1 MENFAER
8 RFTKLTKCHNS
19 GMILSYHFMTSAF
32 GRAMRNMKDKVSA
45 AAEESAEYI
54 PAGAKKKFWLKI
66 AAIGAV
72 VLSLAV
78 GAGIVVP
85 QFFEEATPNVVDEG
99 FVTVSS
105 PVPEDGSTPD
115 MHTALENIA
124 YMNAAFKAQKS
135 WYSEMHGT
143 TDASLMEQSVS
154 TYKQSSDNVLIV
166 ADITQ
171 SSMVKAARQ
180 FCYTGDEVLW
190 RLGSTYD
197 ASTFEEMLSAEWESG
212 EPYAHMYLKD
222 FIAENGLPATEFS
235 VYIINEETLLSAD
248 EVIKNQDGTYSQ
260 TYYLD
265 PAGDKAPAHYAN
277 QMVFSGGLTALPEFT
292 SICITY
298 TFDDKWQVLESV
310 VEESYKATMGISVN
324 CSSSFTTHYEYGTER
339 AKSPAYEEYF
349 KQYVGGEVSGP
360 GESVPTAVGC
370 LGEAFGSVLSGPVV
384 FDLSLTVNGTP
395 LEGAVYLDIGEMTLD
410 SIALRADLG
419 ILQLWLDEGEAY
431 LQYGGI
437 RGKLALEEVSG
448 ALPLSEGGLD
458 SLLAELGEGEFFYDE
473 TSASLS
479 TELSLGSISL
489 PVQFSFLLDEEG
501 HASLGNVSS
510 ELEYNGIA
518 LSLALCY
525 GDEAP
530 RALPESEKA
539 NYPELLPHI
548 KTLMALFQAEALHA
562 EIGYEGE
569 IGGERVGVTGAL
581 DISLADGTL
590 AGNVTLALRGAER
603 PLSFAYADGYVYLE
617 LDGIKVKA
625 NAEEAISLLG
635 QYIELPAIETEGV
648 SFDLDKLL
656 NSVLSGELS
665 SLVTVNEKEGVLGVA
680 VKGNELLRL
689 LGIDLGTF
697 EVGDI
702 SLHVSEGEVRVEAL
716 GANVVLSEG
725 ETPRFDGSEYID
737 ILPYAKTLM
746 ALFQAE
752 ALHAEI
758 GYEGEIGGEIV
769 GVTGALDIS
778 LADGT
783 LAGDVTLALRGAE
796 RPLSFAYADGYVYLE
811 LDGIK
816 VKANAEEAISLL
828 GQYIELPAIETE
840 GLSFDLDKL
849 LDSVLSG
856 EFSSLVTVNEKEG
869 VLGIAVKGNELLRLL
884 GIDLGTF
891 EVGDISLHVSE
902 GEVRVEALGANVV
915 LSEGETPRFDGSEYI
930 DILPYAKTL
939 INIFSSHFFRAEIDV
954 EVGSLAVSG
963 TVSFELDP
971 VAFRAQLLLSA
982 GGAPKLVTVEYAEND
997 LFLTIDGVRLK
1008 ADADELLK
1016 LLSSS
1021 LSLDR
1026 EEDEEAVD
1034 YLKNFLSLDF
1044 SKVVHELSEEDGAL
1058 YALINGNEIMRALGI
1073 RELTGYIEVQVDEDS
1088 ISLSCAAYRVALTL
1102 SAGDPFYIDRTDHI
1116 DVGPMLEKL
1125 FDMAEA
1131 KAFSFDGSLSLEAGG
1146 VQLSVNILRGT
1157 LSWENGFSAVVEG
1170 EIALGGGWQ
1179 RFYLSANSSSIRVAL
1194 GDLGISLA
1202 YDEFSDLGELVS
1214 RLMEELA
1221 PAAERLNITLPDL
1234 SSVTGLL
1241 ENFQAIS
1248 GGLDLSSV
1256 DLGQLLGGLTLKK
1269 VPGSLFGVEI
1279 GALSLTLTEERSDI
1293 ASVGIGYSGEGF
1305 TLDAALTIDESRGSI
1320 SMPRVPYL
1328 GVEEIEELSGYL
1340 TSAARLLG
1348 EDCIKAQLTFDGIT
1362 LDIWLD
1368 NRETSE
1374 SGGAGVYVSVSRF
1387 AGQEGYVPL
1396 ELWASAEEFKSI
1408 LASAGA
1414 LLGVE
1419 LPVMGD
1425 SLDQD
1430 IAARLQVIGESL
1442 FTTLRS
1448 ELGDLLGGSGSV
1460 SKELISDFSMNED
1473 GVSLTL
1479 GGGALGLGSD
1489 LSLFL
1494 NKPAE
1499 GTASLAGGIATGGTQ
1514 IGFSLTGDTMPALP
1528 EQSAENA
1535 LVGKY
1540 EVTGIGALLSSL
1552 AKTATHKATE
1562 EEFVGGTAES
1572 ADDILLNRTFFIDGS
1587 IEVDAALDLGL
1598 FEIPIK
1604 DYEIALQALS
1614 VSIHEDGEISLNVRL
1629 QYDDLKFV
1637 VDLIH
1642 GSTLDLTFK
1651 GDMIYMRRVSGGET
1665 LYRAMPLSVFGETIM
1680 EQLVFMFNMSDT
1692 VANMLSDISPEEN
1705 GSEEAGDLGAQAG
1718 NILSG
1723 YEYLEESGKWV
1734 LTFNGGALTGN
1745 VLGDIE
1751 VTLGTDENGCIS
1763 SLGVIAGME
1772 KSLFKV
1778 DLSAD
1783 LTLKN
1788 AGENFANVG
1797 DYTDLSAE
1805 VSEGMSAAIEENNEN
1820 GWTSHLEAAK
1830 STVSFVVDGET
1841 VETQDVFVSG
1851 DKVLSELSYPD
1862 LEEREG
1868 YTASGWTQNG
1878 LTYTAKYVPNVYFL
1892 HFESDRAV
1900 EGWSQENGK
1909 WTFTLEYAYG
1919 TQGFELPFAKDLE
1932 QYIAYFTDEA
1942 GNRYRS
1948 AEDLLTVL
1956 SDKTLTAV
1964 WEEREYTVTY
1974 TDGDT
1979 VLGSE
1984 VLHYGDALTF
1994 PQAPEKEGYQFVGWD
2009 TAESTVTGDMTI
2021 EALYEPLSFTVTIV
2035 SSLPYEGFVEAENCY
2050 LYTCEYTYGSSAI
2063 RMDDLSDVSGYWFGG
2078 FYTRPDGKGNQ
2089 VNAVE
2094 GILADTT
2101 YYVYW
2106 QDNTVRVRLYSDL
2119 ELEGAQKDEEGY
2131 FIEKTFNDTYAL
2143 SDAPAI
2149 EGYRQLGWW
2158 VESDGGW
2165 KPVDDVLEFYG
2176 QDDVRVW
2183 AVWMQEIEIGIGDFS
2198 VNVTDILVSKLVTYN
2213 IHGTVEG
2220 GKIVG
2225 AHGSQ
2230 IFPNEPTK
2238 EVNYLV
2244 YGNGKQ
2250 DVLSGG
2256 EAEAIEEGAF
2266 GKSKMTCGN
2275 FGSTMNTAPYGG
2287 AKVTHIFTYLDA
2299 DGTTQSVS
2307 TTDEATVSLESY
2319 TIVYRDEDGA
2329 EVMRMEVRGSYG
2341 AQLTLADLGLPEV
2354 PEKIGYEGSWDQEV
2368 EYVIDSGDRQYATS
2382 SGGGLRPDLV
2392 LSHTIEVRPVYTAK
2406 LYPVTLTAQDDVQI
2420 DGWTGDSYT
2429 LELHFGDVILFEQ
2442 SGNSLGSYTVGTE
2455 NEVLLPKLTSGA
2467 YWCAIEETEQ
2477 GILIRAMKD
2486 PDHVTLYDAFGGE
2499 SEVSFDT
2506 VYTPDAPS
2514 PQDGFTFLGW
2524 WKQTDGAWEKVDS
2537 LAYTGGGNQFA
2548 LYALWVKLGN
2558 VSANSDNKTLT
2569 VTADAPQFKSAHE
2582 GLSASG
2588 TIKVSY
2594 RVKYASGLFGWG
2606 STETEGTLTIVGQEA
2621 SQTFDGKIK
2630 EYSLT
2635 GKTLIYTVDGETY
2648 ELQF

>member
-1 MENFAER
+1 
-8 RFTKLTKCHNS
+8 
-19 GMILSYHFMTSAF
+19 MTSAF
-32 GRAMRNMKDKVSA
+32 GCAMRNMKEKVSA

-143 TDASLMEQSVS
+143 TDASLMKQSVS
-154 TYKQSSDNVLIV
+154 TYKQFSDNVLIV

-437 RGKLALEEVSG
+437 RGKLALEEVLG

-458 SLLAELGEGEFFYDE
+458 SLLAGLGEGEFSYDE

-501 HASLGNVSS
+501 HASLGNVST

-548 KTLMALFQAEALHA
+548 KTLMTLFQAEALHAEIGYEGEIGGEIVGVTGALDISLADGTLAGDVTLALRGAERPLSFAYADGYVYLELDGIKVKANAEEAISLLGQYIELPAIETEGLTFDLDKLFNSVLSGELSSLVTVNEEEGVLGVAVKGNELLRLLGIDLGTFEVGDISLHVSEGEVRVEALGANVVLSEGETPRFDGNEYIDILPYAKTLLALFQAEALHA

-635 QYIELPAIETEGV
+635 QYIELPAIETEGL
-648 SFDLDKLL
+648 SFDLDKLF
-656 NSVLSGELS
+656 NSLLSGELS
-665 SLVTVNEKEGVLGVA
+665 SLVTVNEEEGA
-680 VKGNELLRL
+680 
-689 LGIDLGTF
+689 
-697 EVGDI
+697 
-702 SLHVSEGEVRVEAL
+702 
-716 GANVVLSEG
+716 
-725 ETPRFDGSEYID
+725 
-737 ILPYAKTLM
+737 
-746 ALFQAE
+746 
-752 ALHAEI
+752 
-758 GYEGEIGGEIV
+758 
-769 GVTGALDIS
+769 
-778 LADGT
+778 
-783 LAGDVTLALRGAE
+783 
-796 RPLSFAYADGYVYLE
+796 
-811 LDGIK
+811 
-816 VKANAEEAISLL
+816 
-828 GQYIELPAIETE
+828 
-840 GLSFDLDKL
+840 
-849 LDSVLSG
+849 
-856 EFSSLVTVNEKEG
+856 
-869 VLGIAVKGNELLRLL
+869 LGIAVKGNELLRLL

-1328 GVEEIEELSGYL
+1328 GVEEIEELSSYL

-1552 AKTATHKATE
+1552 AKTATHRATE

-1587 IEVDAALDLGL
+1587 IEVDAALDLWL
-1598 FEIPIK
+1598 EIPIK

-1805 VSEGMSAAIEENNEN
+1805 LSEGMSAAIEENNEN

-1984 VLHYGDALTF
+1984 SLHYGDALTF
-1994 PQAPEKEGYQFVGWD
+1994 PQAPEKEGYRFVGWD

-2021 EALYEPLSFTVTIV
+2021 KALYEPLSFTVTIV

-2063 RMDDLSDVSGYWFGG
+2063 QLDDLSDVSGYWFGG

-2094 GILADTT
+2094 GILSDTT

-2158 VESDGGW
+2158 VESNGGW

-2176 QDDVRVW
+2176 QDDVRIW
-2183 AVWMQEIEIGIGDFS
+2183 AVWMQEIEIGISDFS
-2198 VNVTDILVSKLVTYN
+2198 VNVTDILVSKVVTYN

-2230 IFPNEPTK
+2230 IFPSEPTK

-2354 PEKIGYEGSWDQEV
+2354 PEKMGNEGSWDKEG

-2420 DGWTGDSYT
+2420 DGWTGDNYT
-2429 LELHFGDVILFEQ
+2429 LELHFGDVIRFEQ

-2455 NEVLLPKLTSGA
+2455 NEVLLPKLASGA

-2499 SEVSFDT
+2499 REVSFDT
-2506 VYTPDAPS
+2506 EYTPDAPS

-2558 VSANSDNKTLT
+2558 VSASTDNKTLT

-2582 GLSASG
+2582 DLSASG
-2588 TIKVSY
+2588 AIEVSY
-2594 RVKYASGLFGWG
+2594 WVKYASGLFGWG

>member
-1 MENFAER
+1 MRDMKE
-8 RFTKLTKCHNS
+8 KL
-19 GMILSYHFMTSAF
+19 
-32 GRAMRNMKDKVSA
+32 SA
-45 AAEESAEYI
+45 ATEESAEYI
-54 PAGAKKKFWLKI
+54 PVRARKKIFK
-66 AAIGAV
+66 AAAAV
-72 VLSLAV
+72 TVAAAFAV
-78 GAGIVVP
+78 GACVFVP
-85 QFFEEATPNVVDEG
+85 KFFEESAPNVVDEG
-99 FVTVSS
+99 FVTVSA

-124 YMNAAFKAQKS
+124 YMNAAFKAQES

-143 TDASLMEQSVS
+143 TDASIMKQSVS
-154 TYKQSSDNVLIV
+154 TFKQYSDGVLIV
-166 ADITQ
+166 ADIT
-171 SSMVKAARQ
+171 SSAMVKAARQ
-180 FCYTGDEVLW
+180 FCYTGDEVMW

-197 ASTFEEMLSAEWESG
+197 ASSFEEMLSCEWKSG

-248 EVIKNQDGTYSQ
+248 EVVKNEDGTYSQ

-292 SICITY
+292 SIRITY
-298 TFDDKWQVLESV
+298 TFDDEWQVLESV
-310 VEESYKATMGISVN
+310 VEESYKATMGISVS
-324 CSSSFTTHYEYGTER
+324 CSSAFTTQYEYGTER
-339 AKSPAYEEYF
+339 AKSSAYEDYF
-349 KQYVGGEVSGP
+349 KQYAGGEVSGP
-360 GESVPTAVGC
+360 EEDVPTAVGC
-370 LGEAFGSVLSGPVV
+370 LGEAFGSVLTGPVV
-384 FDLSLTVNGTP
+384 FDLSLTLNGTP
-395 LEGAVYLDIGEMTLD
+395 LEGAVYLDIGDMTPD
-410 SIALRADLG
+410 TIALRADFG
-419 ILQLWLDEGEAY
+419 ILQLWLEEGEAY

-437 RGKLALEEVSG
+437 RGKLALEELMG
-448 ALPLSEGGLD
+448 ALPLSEGGEGLD
-458 SLLAELGEGEFFYDE
+458 LDALLAGLGEGEFSYDE

-479 TELSLGSISL
+479 AQLSLGSLSL
-489 PVQFSFLLDEEG
+489 PVQFSFLLDENG
-501 HASLGNVSS
+501 HASLGNVSTQI
-510 ELEYNGIA
+510 EREGLA
-518 LSLALCY
+518 LSLELAY
-525 GDEAP
+525 GKEAP
-530 RALPESEKA
+530 AALPEAEKA
-539 NYPELLPHI
+539 AFPDLLPHLRTI
-548 KTLMALFQAEALHA
+548 ASLLTSDAVRA
-562 EIGYEGE
+562 EIAYEGSIAGE
-569 IGGERVGVTGAL
+569 AVSLRGVLNVPLAGGAVGGE
-581 DISLADGTL
+581 
-590 AGNVTLALRGAER
+590 LALTLHGAEKQ
-603 PLSFAYADGYVYLE
+603 LSFAYSDGAIFLEVDGLKLKAD
-617 LDGIKVKA
+617 
-625 NAEEAISLLG
+625 AEEAISFLG
-635 QYIELPAIETEGV
+635 QYLELPA
-648 SFDLDKLL
+648 L
-656 NSVLSGELS
+656 
-665 SLVTVNEKEGVLGVA
+665 
-680 VKGNELLRL
+680 
-689 LGIDLGTF
+689 
-697 EVGDI
+697 
-702 SLHVSEGEVRVEAL
+702 
-716 GANVVLSEG
+716 
-725 ETPRFDGSEYID
+725 
-737 ILPYAKTLM
+737 
-746 ALFQAE
+746 
-752 ALHAEI
+752 
-758 GYEGEIGGEIV
+758 
-769 GVTGALDIS
+769 
-778 LADGT
+778 
-783 LAGDVTLALRGAE
+783 
-796 RPLSFAYADGYVYLE
+796 
-811 LDGIK
+811 
-816 VKANAEEAISLL
+816 
-828 GQYIELPAIETE
+828 ETE
-840 GLSFDLDKL
+840 GLSFDLDTL
-849 LDSVLSG
+849 LESALSG
-856 EFSSLVTVNEKEG
+856 ELSSLVSVSGKEEALI
-869 VLGIAVKGNELLRLL
+869 VAVKGNELLELL
-884 GIDLGTF
+884 GMDLGTF
-891 EVGDISLHVSE
+891 GL
-902 GEVRVEALGANVV
+902 GEVVLTSENGVVTAEALGASIA
-915 LSEGETPRFDGSEYI
+915 LSEGELVSVDADAYT

-939 INIFSSHFFRAEIDV
+939 ADIFSTGYFRADVDIDIENFNIF
-954 EVGSLAVSG
+954 G
-963 TVSFELDP
+963 TVYFGIDP
-971 VAFRAQLLLSA
+971 VVVRAKLYLST
-982 GGAPKLVTVEYAEND
+982 GGLGKLVTVEYAGDD
-997 LFLTIDGVRLK
+997 LFAIIDGVTLRL
-1008 ADADELLK
+1008 DAEELISLFT
-1016 LLSSS
+1016 SS
-1021 LSLDR
+1021 LPLGS
-1026 EEDEEAVD
+1026 EEEKEAVD
-1034 YLKNFLSLDF
+1034 YLHNFLSLDF
-1044 SKVVHELSEEDGAL
+1044 SKVVPSLSEEDGVL
-1058 YALINGNEIMRALGI
+1058 SLIVNGNEIMRALGI
-1073 RELTGYIEVQVDEDS
+1073 KYLTGNIELAVDGESFSASCEALHFDITLYKGNPVYINSEQD
-1088 ISLSCAAYRVALTL
+1088 C
-1102 SAGDPFYIDRTDHI
+1102 I
-1116 DVGPMLEKL
+1116 DVQPVLQKL
-1125 FDMAEA
+1125 LKMIEE

-1146 VQLSVNILRGT
+1146 VQLPVNIQRGT
-1157 LSWENGFSAVVEG
+1157 LSWEYGFSVTLEG
-1170 EIALGGGWQ
+1170 ELSLGGGWH
-1179 RFYLSANSSSIRVAL
+1179 RFFLSADSTRVRIAY
-1194 GDLGISLA
+1194 GGLGISLA
-1202 YDEFSDLGELVS
+1202 YDEFPALAETLFDAFAD
-1214 RLMEELA
+1214 LA
-1221 PAAERLNITLPDL
+1221 PLAENFGITLPDL
-1234 SSVTGLL
+1234 SSLSGALQNLDGL
-1241 ENFQAIS
+1241 S
-1248 GGLDLSSV
+1248 GGFDLASF
-1256 DLGQLLGGLTLKK
+1256 DLGTLLSGLTMTEVPGGLFGLSGENITLTVADERFGIARVGVEYAGEDFRLGMGLSLDEFDEWLSMPHITYLGLDDLKDLAEYLTAAAGTVNGNSVKLTLEPVTTSAGQIAAEAELYHGEDFPVRIDTDKKTITISADCYLHLSVSVTALKEGDLPLYVEAWVLDGDGDGMLDFYVTASRMQEGEAGYKPLVVTASAQELLPLVASALPLLG
-1269 VPGSLFGVEI
+1269 
-1279 GALSLTLTEERSDI
+1279 
-1293 ASVGIGYSGEGF
+1293 
-1305 TLDAALTIDESRGSI
+1305 IDEDILNDYFIAHWVDGATAGR
-1320 SMPRVPYL
+1320 
-1328 GVEEIEELSGYL
+1328 LS
-1340 TSAARLLG
+1340 A
-1348 EDCIKAQLTFDGIT
+1348 I
-1362 LDIWLD
+1362 
-1368 NRETSE
+1368 
-1374 SGGAGVYVSVSRF
+1374 
-1387 AGQEGYVPL
+1387 
-1396 ELWASAEEFKSI
+1396 
-1408 LASAGA
+1408 
-1414 LLGVE
+1414 
-1419 LPVMGD
+1419 GD
-1425 SLDQD
+1425 SLLETLDFFGVFD
-1430 IAARLQVIGESL
+1430 ELFGGAAGGTASDELIAAVVKGEDT
-1442 FTTLRS
+1442 F
-1448 ELGDLLGGSGSV
+1448 
-1460 SKELISDFSMNED
+1460 
-1473 GVSLTL
+1473 SLTL
-1479 GGGALGLGSD
+1479 GGGALGMGSD
-1489 LSLFL
+1489 LVLGL
-1494 NKPAE
+1494 EKTADAE
-1499 GTASLAGGIATGGTQ
+1499 GAPLLKAVSLAFGGTD
-1514 IGFSLTGDTMPALP
+1514 IAFGLSYDTITPAVPTLP
-1528 EQSAENA
+1528 AGQ
-1535 LVGKY
+1535 KY
-1540 EVTGIGALLSSL
+1540 ELDGMPELFTAL
-1552 AKTATHKATE
+1552 ANTATHKATE
-1562 EEFVGGTAES
+1562 EEVVSGAAES
-1572 ADDILLNRTFFIDGS
+1572 ADDILLNRTYFIDGS
-1587 IEVDAALDLGL
+1587 IDVDAALDLGL
-1598 FEIPIK
+1598 FEIPVK

-1614 VSIHEDGEISLNVRL
+1614 VSIHEGGELSLNVRL

-1637 VDLIH
+1637 VDLIR

-1680 EQLVFMFNMSDT
+1680 DQLVFMFNMSDT
-1692 VANMLSDISPEEN
+1692 VADMLSDISPEQS
-1705 GSEEAGDLGAQAG
+1705 GSTETGDLGTQAG

-1723 YEYLEESGKWV
+1723 YEYRDGAWG

-1751 VTLGTDENGCIS
+1751 VTLGTDKNGCIS
-1763 SLGVIAGME
+1763 SLSVSAGME
-1772 KSLFKV
+1772 KSLLKV

-1783 LTLKN
+1783 LVLEN

-1797 DYTDLSAE
+1797 AYTDLSRE
-1805 VSEGMSAAIEENNEN
+1805 VSEGMGAAIEENNEN
-1820 GWTSHLEAAK
+1820 GWTSHLEAAR

-1841 VETQDVFVSG
+1841 VKTQDVFVNGSE
-1851 DKVLSELSYPD
+1851 VLSELSYPD

-1942 GNRYRS
+1942 GVRYQS

-1994 PQAPEKEGYQFVGWD
+1994 PQVPEKEGYQFVGWD

-2063 RMDDLSDVSGYWFGG
+2063 QLDDLSDVSGYWFGG

-2183 AVWMQEIEIGIGDFS
+2183 AVWMQEIEIGISDFS
-2198 VNVTDILVSKLVTYN
+2198 VNVTDILVSKVVTYN

-2230 IFPNEPTK
+2230 IFPSEPTK

-2266 GKSKMTCGN
+2266 GKSKMTCGY

-2354 PEKIGYEGSWDQEV
+2354 PEKMGHEGSWDKEG
-2368 EYVIDSGDRQYATS
+2368 EYVIDSGDRQYAAS

-2442 SGNSLGSYTVGTE
+2442 GGNSLGSYTVGTE

-2467 YWCAIEETEQ
+2467 YWCAVEETEQ

-2506 VYTPDAPS
+2506 VYTLDAPS

-2537 LAYTGGGNQFA
+2537 LAYSGGGNQFA

-2558 VSANSDNKTLT
+2558 VSASSDNKTLT

-2582 GLSASG
+2582 DLSASG
-2588 TIKVSY
+2588 AIKVSY
-2594 RVKYASGLFGWG
+2594 WVKYASGFLGWG

-2635 GKTLIYTVDGETY
+2635 GKTLIYTMDGETY
-2648 ELQF
+2648 ELQFLRRSK